1 MGACQATI
9 GRRNLR
15 VWQTGN
21 GKPMRTAAALIAIL
35 AAISLYAQALVSTGL
50 MAGAGPLAVV
60 WRMAG
65 YLTVLGNLATLI
77 LMVRV
82 VVTGTISAQTA
93 ALITVVMAV
102 VGLGYHILLAG
113 IWQPQGL
120 AWWAD
125 QGLHTAV
132 PALVALWWACFA
144 PKAGLVGRDVLGWL
158 IWPIGYAAYALVRG
172 MASGFYPYP
181 FMDVATLG
189 LVQVVVNVAG
199 LAAAF
204 LALGLLLIGCARII
218 R

>member
-82 VVTGTISAQTA
+82 VVTGTISAWSPGCSGGS
-93 ALITVVMAV
+93 VS
-102 VGLGYHILLAG
+102 
-113 IWQPQGL
+113 
-120 AWWAD
+120 
-125 QGLHTAV
+125 
-132 PALVALWWACFA
+132 
-144 PKAGLVGRDVLGWL
+144 
-158 IWPIGYAAYALVRG
+158 
-172 MASGFYPYP
+172 ASP
-181 FMDVATLG
+181 
-189 LVQVVVNVAG
+189 
-199 LAAAF
+199 
-204 LALGLLLIGCARII
+204 
-218 R
+218 